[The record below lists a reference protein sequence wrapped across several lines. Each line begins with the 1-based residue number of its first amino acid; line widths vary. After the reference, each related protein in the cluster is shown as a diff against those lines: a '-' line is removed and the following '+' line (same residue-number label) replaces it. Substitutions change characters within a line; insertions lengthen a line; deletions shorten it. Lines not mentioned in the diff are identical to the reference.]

1 VKENGKSA
9 KGGTAVKKRY
19 EGFTEAEKAA
29 MKDRVDEMK
38 AGGQAEGAATV
49 LARIAAMSEP
59 DRTIG
64 KRIHAIITASAPNLT
79 PRLWYGMPA
88 YTRDGKVV
96 CHYQPAE
103 KFKSRYPM
111 LGFSD
116 QAKLDDGELWPVWF
130 AVKKLSDATE
140 KKLAA
145 LVRQAAS

>member
-1 VKENGKSA
+1 
-9 KGGTAVKKRY
+9 
-19 EGFTEAEKAA
+19 
-29 MKDRVDEMK
+29 
-38 AGGQAEGAATV
+38 
-49 LARIAAMSEP
+49 
-59 DRTIG
+59 
-64 KRIHAIITASAPNLT
+64 
-79 PRLWYGMPA
+79 MPA